1 MAQGAKPGEG
11 GQIPGN
17 KVTEEIASQRNSI
30 PGVGLISLRPL
41 IMIFIA

>member
-30 PGVGLISLRPL
+30 PGELTNLSPL